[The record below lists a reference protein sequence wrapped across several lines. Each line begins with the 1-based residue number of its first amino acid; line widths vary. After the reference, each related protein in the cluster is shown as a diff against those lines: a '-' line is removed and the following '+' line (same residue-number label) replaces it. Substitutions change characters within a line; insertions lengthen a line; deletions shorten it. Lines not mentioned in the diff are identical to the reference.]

1 MRYYSLH
8 SPLVSA
14 FGQIY
19 TELQNMLAELE
30 KGAKIEMALAET
42 PLFGVLAHGYQ
53 PPRRFN
59 VDITLEGKRHYT
71 SFSVF
76 PSINNEITD
85 QVYRPILGE
94 VEHLPPGLIV
104 SIYAPLRSYLKR
116 NKPDVFVR
124 VQEAVVNTQDREY
137 AVLGD
142 PLVHVILPLLP
153 SPDQEML
160 LAAGRQAFIN
170 DFGFAPKGLWLP
182 ETAVS
187 KEVLASARSAGYE
200 FVPLRDSQVTNIPS
214 GTCLDAKH
222 NVCVVKTA
230 KNQEMAVLLGN
241 SGLSGFVSFQPWS
254 TYNAEGFMAG
264 RQRIEQRSGSNAL
277 MMMDL
282 ERFGHHQ
289 KGAND
294 FLKRILEI
302 QEGYGFSPINMRQV
316 LEAKDWRREK
326 TYVDV
331 KDNTSWS
338 CPHALGRWTGQC
350 GCDCDNPTEFTKH
363 IKQEFYETLT
373 KMNEFVNTSLNSR
386 FPGWR
391 SEFSN
396 LFVTFAD
403 DIFTGTNFGPSLDQ
417 VVKSAG
423 GDEAKTKLYLAKM
436 EVMVGMTSCGWFFGA
451 DERPERSIPSSMI
464 QGVKNLL
471 PEFYI

>member
-1 MRYYSLH
+1 
-8 SPLVSA
+8 
-14 FGQIY
+14 
-19 TELQNMLAELE
+19 MLAELE
-30 KGAKIEMALAET
+30 KSAKIEIALAEN
-42 PLFGVLAHGYQ
+42 PLFGVLAHAYQ
-53 PPRRFN
+53 PPRSFN
-59 VDITLEGKRHYT
+59 VELTFSGKLHHT
-71 SFSVF
+71 SFSIF
-76 PSINNEITD
+76 PAINGEITD
-85 QVYRPILGE
+85 QVYKPILGE
-94 VEHLPPGLIV
+94 VEHLPPGLVV

-116 NKPDVFVR
+116 NEPGVFARVR
-124 VQEAVVNTQDREY
+124 EAVRNTADREY
-137 AVLGD
+137 VVLGD

-153 SPDQEML
+153 SSDQEML
-160 LAAGRQAFIN
+160 LSAGRQAFTD

-187 KEVLASARSAGYE
+187 KEVLVSARSVGYE
-200 FVPLRDSQVTNIPS
+200 FVPLRDSQVTNIPY

-230 KNQEMAVLLGN
+230 NNQEMAILLGN

-264 RQRIEQRSGSNAL
+264 RQQNEQKSGSNAL

-331 KDNTSWS
+331 NDNTSWS
-338 CPHALGRWTGQC
+338 CDHDLGRWTGQC
-350 GCDCDNPTEFTKH
+350 GCDSPSESTRR
-363 IKQEFYETLT
+363 IKQEFHENLT
-373 KMNEFVNTSLNSR
+373 KMNEFINTSLDTR

-396 LFVTFAD
+396 LFISFAD

-417 VVKSAG
+417 MVKSAG
-423 GDEAKTKLYLAKM
+423 GNEAKIKLYLAKI

-451 DERPERSIPSSMI
+451 DDRPERSIPSSMI
-464 QGVKNLL
+464 RGVKNLL
-471 PEFYI
+471 PEFCI